1 MLDMGRTRLYRNGK
15 LEAEGFPVAD
25 VSEHVKDPSAVVWF
39 DMCEPNEEDLRAI
52 SEELGIHELA
62 VEDALQHK
70 QRPKLDVYESH
81 KFLNVYAVRFDTGS
95 GRLDVAEAAAFITP
109 NALVTVRNSRRFE
122 IEEVIRRWDEAPGLT
137 EHGIAFLLYGLLDYV
152 VDTHF
157 ETVEAIDE
165 QIEVLE
171 ESVFGERAIT
181 QGDQRRTFEIRKSL
195 VTLRRVVMPMRE
207 VVNTLIRRNDE
218 IGDGAMAPYYQDV
231 YDQVLRATEWTESLR
246 DLLSNIREAHLTM
259 QSNKMNLIMK
269 RVTSWAAI
277 IAVPTLITG
286 FYGQNVPFPGFEH
299 SWGFWVSSVAIV
311 LVSAVLYRS
320 FRKRDWL

>member
-1 MLDMGRTRLYRNGK
+1 MGRTRLYRNGK
-15 LEAEGFPVAD
+15 LVAEGFPVAD
-25 VSEHVKDPSAVVWF
+25 VSEHVKDPSSVVWF
-39 DMCEPNEEDLRAI
+39 DMCEPTEEDLRAI

-70 QRPKLDVYESH
+70 QRPKLDVYDSH
-81 KFLNVYAVRFDTGS
+81 KFLNVYAVTFDPDS
-95 GRLDVAEAAAFITP
+95 GRLDVTEAAAFITP
-109 NALVTVRNSRRFE
+109 NALVTVRNSDRFDMD
-122 IEEVIRRWDEAPGLT
+122 EVVRRWDDSPALV
-137 EHGIAFLLYGLLDYV
+137 EHGIAFLLHGLLDYV

-165 QIEVLE
+165 QIEILE
-171 ESVFGERAIT
+171 ESVFGERPIT

-207 VVNTLIRRNDE
+207 VVNTLIRRNAE
-218 IGDGAMAPYYQDV
+218 MGDGAMAPYYQDV

-286 FYGQNVPFPGFEH
+286 FYGQNIPFPGFEH
-299 SWGFWVSSVAIV
+299 AWGFWTSSVAIV